1 VIFDV
6 GKTLRAGDDE
16 QVTCGVEDFR
26 DRPVTRLRQYL
37 KFKNARPLCQGKAF
51 CALAIK
57 LPELPDQLSPCIP
70 ERATSL
76 HFRICEA

>member
-1 VIFDV
+1 
-6 GKTLRAGDDE
+6 
-16 QVTCGVEDFR
+16 VEDFR

-76 HFRICEA
+76 HFPDLRIVKTLLNGEVLTAV